1 MSTEPAPASSRAAL
15 PDYLSARMINE
26 YVYCPRLF
34 YFEQVEGVFV
44 HNEHTV
50 EGAVQHKRV
59 DKEGKSAPGPE
70 EETDEPVVV
79 RSMTLSSE
87 KHRVIAKL
95 DLAEFDGG
103 GATPVDYKHGRTHVR
118 RRGRAG
124 VADRPRSAR
133 RPGARAARQRLP
145 L

>member
-1 MSTEPAPASSRAAL
+1 M
-15 PDYLSARMINE
+15 
-26 YVYCPRLF
+26 
-34 YFEQVEGVFV
+34 

-95 DLAEFDGG
+95 DLAEFADG
-103 GATPVDYKHGRTHVR
+103 GATPVDYKQRPAHVR
-118 RRGRAG
+118 RRRRAG
-124 VADRPRSAR
+124 LADRPRSAR
-133 RPGARAARQRLP
+133 RSSARAARQRLS